1 MKSEIPSR
9 KAIELIRYYEEFAS
23 YYPKCEMQ
31 TKKWFV
37 ENAKE
42 NWVYVDAGAN
52 VGIYSVLF
60 SQLSPQGLIYAFEPT
75 ETASFLKENLQA
87 NKCDNVHVFQK
98 ALGNR
103 SGKFED
109 KVFRIWG
116 QAPEQCKYPFTT
128 LDDFCLS
135 EKINHLDCIKIDVDS
150 YDLEVLEGSI
160 NTLERFNP
168 YVVVELNH
176 ALSKRNR
183 SNSEA
188 FEFLAKQGY
197 EQTLVLEHE
206 NFVLKKGL
214 SFKASTQIIL
224 KYG

>member
-1 MKSEIPSR
+1 MISNVAGRP
-9 KAIELIRYYEEFAS
+9 AIKLLKYYKEFSS
-23 YYPKCEMQ
+23 YYPECEMQ

-37 ENAKE
+37 ENAKAD
-42 NWVYVDAGAN
+42 WIYIDAGAN
-52 VGIYSVLF
+52 VGIYSILF
-60 SQLSPQGLIYAFEPT
+60 SQLSPKGLIYAFEPT
-75 ETASFLKENLQA
+75 TTINFLKENLKY
-87 NKCDNVHVFQK
+87 NKCANVRIFQK

-103 SGKFED
+103 SGKIED
-109 KVFRIWG
+109 KIFRIWG
-116 QAPEQCKYPFTT
+116 QEPEHCESPFTT

-160 NTLERFNP
+160 NTLKRFNP

-188 FEFLAKQGY
+188 FEFLGKQGY

-224 KYG
+224 KYA

>member
-9 KAIELIRYYEEFAS
+9 KAIELLRYYEEFAS

-52 VGIYSVLF
+52 VGIYSILF
-60 SQLSPQGLIYAFEPT
+60 SQLSPDGLVYAFEPT
-75 ETASFLKENLQA
+75 ETAVFLEENLQA
-87 NKCDNVHVFQK
+87 NQCANVRVFRN
-98 ALGNR
+98 ALGNK
-103 SGKFED
+103 SGKIED

-116 QAPEQCKYPFTT
+116 QAPEVCKQPFTT
-128 LDDFCLS
+128 VDDFCSS
-135 EKINHLDCIKIDVDS
+135 EKIDRLDCIKIDVDS
-150 YDLEVLEGSI
+150 YDLDVLEGSI
-160 NTLERFNP
+160 NTLRHFNP
-168 YVVVELNH
+168 YIVVELNH
-176 ALSKRNR
+176 ALAKRNR

-197 EQTLVLEHE
+197 EQALVLEHE
-206 NFVLKKGL
+206 NFVLKKGI
-214 SFKASTQIIL
+214 SFNAPFQLIL

>member
-1 MKSEIPSR
+1 LKSEIPNR
-9 KAIELIRYYEEFAS
+9 KAIELFKYYEEFKT

-37 ENAKE
+37 DHANDD
-42 NWVYVDAGAN
+42 WVYLDAGAN
-52 VGIYSVLF
+52 VGIYSILF
-60 SQLSPQGLIYAFEPT
+60 SQLSPNGLIYSFEPT
-75 ETASFLKENLQA
+75 ETAQFLKENLQL
-87 NKCDNVHVFQK
+87 NNCSNVQVIEK

-103 SGKFED
+103 AGKIED
-109 KVFRIWG
+109 KIFRIWG
-116 QAPEQCKYPFTT
+116 QEPEACRQLFTT
-128 LDDFCLS
+128 VDDFCRS
-135 EKINHLDCIKIDVDS
+135 ENIDRLDCIKIDVDS

-160 NTLERFNP
+160 HTLKRFNP

-176 ALSKRNR
+176 ALAKRNR

-197 EQTLVLEHE
+197 EQALVLEHE

-214 SFKASTQIIL
+214 SFDATTQLIL
-224 KYG
+224 KYK

>member
-9 KAIELIRYYEEFAS
+9 KAIELLRYYEEFAS
-23 YYPKCEMQ
+23 YYPKCELQ

-52 VGIYSVLF
+52 VGIYSILF
-60 SQLSPQGLIYAFEPT
+60 SQLSPDGLVYAFEPT
-75 ETASFLKENLQA
+75 ETAVFLVENLQA
-87 NKCDNVHVFQK
+87 NQCANVRVFRN
-98 ALGNR
+98 ALGNK
-103 SGKFED
+103 SGKIED

-116 QAPEQCKYPFTT
+116 QEPEVCKQPFTT
-128 LDDFCLS
+128 VDDFCSS
-135 EKINHLDCIKIDVDS
+135 EKIDRLDCIKIDVDS

-160 NTLERFNP
+160 STLRQFNP
-168 YVVVELNH
+168 YIVVELNH
-176 ALSKRNR
+176 ALAKRNR

-197 EQTLVLEHE
+197 EQALVLEHE
-206 NFVLKKGL
+206 NFVLKKGI
-214 SFKASTQIIL
+214 SFNTPAQLIL